1 MNFYTYSSSTPTRT
15 WRDFFFKK
23 IKAKPTVQEQQPKR
37 GCVEARTVASQHWIR
52 RKLECRWSGKFL
64 KGKSSVGNTYQD
76 VWITGLVRLEE
87 TRLLWKSRAF
97 LCNKSSR
104 ISRSGWYR
112 LLHKV
117 TEPKEPP
124 LPTPY
129 AGLAYLTIRT
139 DLAKLLSDCLD

>member
-1 MNFYTYSSSTPTRT
+1 MDVYTYSSSSTPTRT
-15 WRDFFFKK
+15 WRDFFFLKK
-23 IKAKPTVQEQQPKR
+23 IKTKPTVQEQQPKR
-37 GCVEARTVASQHWIR
+37 GCAEARTVASQHWIR
-52 RKLECRWSGKFL
+52 RKLEHRWSGN
-64 KGKSSVGNTYQD
+64 VGNTYQD

-87 TRLLWKSRAF
+87 TQLLWKSRAF
-97 LCNKSSR
+97 LCNKSNR

-124 LPTPY
+124 LPAPY

-139 DLAKLLSDCLD
+139 DFAKLLSDCLD